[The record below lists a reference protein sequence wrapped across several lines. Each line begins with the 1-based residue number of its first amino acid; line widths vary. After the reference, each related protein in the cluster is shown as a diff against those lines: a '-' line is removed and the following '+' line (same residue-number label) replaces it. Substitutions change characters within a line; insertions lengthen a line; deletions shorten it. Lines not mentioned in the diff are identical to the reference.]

1 LLRNLRA
8 LDNVIQDRERKV
20 TFVDGSA
27 SHVQIKVNPNN
38 LEEYPKSRTPM
49 TTEEMAGAGA
59 WVHTLP
65 GGASRH
71 GAYHA
76 GSGIRIVLGPAW
88 SQVATLRSRAATIYH
103 ELTHKILGTNDHR
116 YGEFACKCLP
126 KEMARRNADNYCLV
140 IEEYMQ
146 AKWIS

>member
-1 LLRNLRA
+1 M
-8 LDNVIQDRERKV
+8 IQDRERKV

-126 KEMARRNADNYCLV
+126 KEMARRNADNYCLF